1 LPRPGDRAPFRAEPG
16 GASRVRLT
24 YRLHVGTS
32 GTYSIKV
39 GEEFLRQIRAEMER
53 SYRPLE
59 MSKPLERTQ
68 AADPSAMETAGI
80 RSALSALYTSYGLV
94 GQMPPEP
101 PTFRG
106 RMGAR
111 LIKLVQRML
120 FWYTPQIVHFQ
131 YSALRVLEEQTKS
144 LENAAAYARDL
155 KRAEEAAHESIELRV
170 RQLESALAEER
181 AQNGRLHRA
190 WEDLKAGITAAV
202 SHTQSL
208 EGKFDSEMA
217 ALADVQRGI
226 QAVAVA
232 HGDAIEA
239 EKGERTSLAARME
252 SFESHALPRLEREV
266 LRWKPQQ
273 VAQERRISLLLEE
286 ARKRWPEPFDAA
298 QMERLCAEERHNM
311 DAFYVALEDEFRGSR
326 EDIKERLGDYL
337 PRLAE
342 AGIGSQALPILDAG
356 CGRGEWL
363 ELLRER
369 DWQASGVD
377 LNRVLVA
384 MCRERGLPVVEA
396 DAIEYLR
403 ALPEASLGAVT
414 AFHLIEHLPLPR
426 LLDFLD
432 AAVRA
437 LKPGGMAIF
446 ETPNPNNVFVS
457 TRYFY
462 LDPTHRHPIP
472 ALLGRFLAE
481 ARGLRHVEILE
492 LHPWPLA
499 QHVDTR
505 TGGEIASRLNE
516 CFYGPQDY
524 AIIGRKV

>member
-1 LPRPGDRAPFRAEPG
+1 M
-16 GASRVRLT
+16 GAGSA
-24 YRLHVGTS
+24 
-32 GTYSIKV
+32 YSIKV
-39 GEEFLRQIRAEMER
+39 GEEVLQQIREEMER

-59 MSKPLERTQ
+59 VSKPMERTR
-68 AADPSAMETAGI
+68 ASEPPSIESAGM
-80 RSALSALYTSYGLV
+80 RSALSALYGSYGLV
-94 GQMPPEP
+94 GQTPPEP

-106 RMGAR
+106 RIGAR

-131 YSALRVLEEQTKS
+131 YSALRALEEQTKS
-144 LENAAAYARDL
+144 LESAAAHLQDFKRSQDAAKRSEDAAR
-155 KRAEEAAHESIELRV
+155 ESIELHV
-170 RQLESALAEER
+170 RQLESELAEER
-181 AQNGRLHRA
+181 ARNGSLHRA
-190 WEDLKAGITAAV
+190 WEDLKAGITAAA

-208 EGKFDSEMA
+208 EQRFEAEIG
-217 ALADVQRGI
+217 ALANAQRGI
-226 QAVAVA
+226 EAAAAA
-232 HGDAIEA
+232 HGDAIKA
-239 EKGERTSLAARME
+239 ERGERALLAAQMDSWRSE
-252 SFESHALPRLEREV
+252 AIPRLEREV
-266 LRWKPQQ
+266 VRLKPQQ

-298 QMERLCAEERHNM
+298 QMQRLGEEDRHNL

-326 EDIKERLGDYL
+326 DDIKDRLSEYL
-337 PRLAE
+337 PKLAE
-342 AGIGSQALPILDAG
+342 AGIGSQAMPILDVG

-369 DWQASGVD
+369 GWQVSGVD

-384 MCRERGLPVVEA
+384 MCEERGLPVIEA
-396 DAIEYLR
+396 DAIDYLR
-403 ALPEASLGAVT
+403 SLPEASVGAVT

-426 LLDFLD
+426 LIDFLD
-432 AAVRA
+432 ATVRA

-457 TRYFY
+457 SRYFY

-472 ALLGRFLAE
+472 PALGRFLAE
-481 ARGLRHVEILE
+481 ARGLRRIEILE
-492 LHPWPLA
+492 LHPWPESH
-499 QHVDTR
+499 HVETR
-505 TGGEIASRLNE
+505 TGGDVAARFNE